1 MIVLRQL
8 KVYLSI
14 KLRKVKLSYKPNV
27 VNVEI
32 TNACNLNCPGC
43 PRHQMKRKVGF
54 MPRDIFKEIVRQV
67 AQQSSSKFFLLHH
80 FGDPLLYPEA
90 LEEFS
95 NYAHEQG
102 LSTGINTKGQ
112 LLNDKTIQLLKK
124 SKISQIGF
132 SWIGTT
138 EDEFEKFQE
147 PARYDETM
155 ARIKRYLKEKPDSQQ
170 AEVGLIISYPPKISR
185 NIIRNFQDEWYRSGA
200 DLVSI
205 AIWHNWTG
213 NSERVNKTIEG
224 RKRKRLSCCFEP
236 WSHLTILY
244 NGDVVPCCMDYDG
257 KYILGNITQTS
268 ISDIWNGERVVTF
281 REAHLRLERY
291 KFELCKFC
299 EQGNLLNFWDYFR
312 YLNSTLKRYLRA
324 RAA

>member
-1 MIVLRQL
+1 
-8 KVYLSI
+8 
-14 KLRKVKLSYKPNV
+14 
-27 VNVEI
+27 
-32 TNACNLNCPGC
+32 
-43 PRHQMKRKVGF
+43 

-67 AQQSSSKFFLLHH
+67 AQQSSSRFLLLHG

-102 LSTGINTKGQ
+102 LSTGINTKGH
-112 LLNDKTIQLLKK
+112 LLDDKRIQLLKK
-124 SKISQIGF
+124 SKISEIGF
-132 SWIGTT
+132 SWRGTT
-138 EDEFEKFQE
+138 KDEFEKFQE

-170 AEVGLIISYPPKISR
+170 AGVGLIISYSPKISR

-200 DLVSI
+200 DLVAI
-205 AIWHNWTG
+205 GIWHNWTG
-213 NSERVNKTIEG
+213 DSERVNKTIEG

-257 KYILGNITQTS
+257 KYILGNITQSS
-268 ISDIWNGERVVTF
+268 ISDIWNGERMVTF

-299 EQGNLLNFWDYFR
+299 EQGNLLNFWDYFK
-312 YLNSTLKRYLRA
+312 YLNQTLKRSLRA